1 MRVTVLSF
9 SHIIERRGGA
19 EYQCDII
26 SKELCELGYD
36 VSYVFVTDK
45 HENQIHQGVKLL
57 PIKRKRKII
66 PGKNHF
72 QYFFS
77 VFKKLSESKPD
88 VIYIRNL
95 NAFIGIAAFY
105 KLYSKT
111 KIALHIAVASD
122 LHKLKYNFL
131 SRYFLSL
138 LLNNLLM
145 KLGIKSTDIVFG
157 QEKWHISKFQDLY
170 GDKGFSFLRVNK
182 LYETQLLASAKRV
195 GSPKNIVWIGNIKP
209 VKRIDLL
216 FDIADELKNEDVI
229 INVIGRNDFNGI
241 EKKEFINKLDYYENV
256 KYHGSLEYD
265 AVLNILSKAHCLAHT
280 SDYEGGAPMVFVES
294 WSLFTPVISLNVN
307 PDNIFENFKNCFS
320 NGDFDDL
327 VCNIKETL
335 NNSELRINN
344 GKIGSKIVKDSFS
357 KNNIVEMINLFKI

>member
-26 SKELCELGYD
+26 AKELCELGFD

-45 HENQIHQGVKLL
+45 HTNQIHHGVKLL

-77 VFKKLSESKPD
+77 VLKKLSESKPD

-95 NAFIGIAAFY
+95 NAFIGIATFY
-105 KLYSKT
+105 KLFSKT

-122 LHKLKYNFL
+122 LHKLKYKFL
-131 SRYFLSL
+131 SRYFLSS

-145 KLGIKSTDIVFG
+145 KFGIKSTDIVFG
-157 QEKWHISKFQDLY
+157 QEKWHISRFQNLY
-170 GDKGFSFLRVNK
+170 GEKGFSFLRVNK
-182 LYETQLLASAKRV
+182 LYETQLLANTKRAD
-195 GSPKNIVWIGNIKP
+195 SPKSIVWIGNIKP

-229 INVIGRNDFNGI
+229 INVIGRNDFNGT
-241 EKKEFINKLDYYENV
+241 EKNEFLNKLDCYENV
-256 KYHGSLEYD
+256 KYHGDLEYD
-265 AVLNILSKAHCLAHT
+265 AVLKVLSRAHCLAHT
-280 SDYEGGAPMVFVES
+280 SDYEGGPPMVFVES

-320 NGDFDDL
+320 DGNFNDF

-335 NNSELRINN
+335 SNSELRINN
-344 GKIGSKIVKDSFS
+344 GEIGSKIVKNSFS
-357 KNNIVEMINLFKI
+357 KKNIHKMVNLFKV